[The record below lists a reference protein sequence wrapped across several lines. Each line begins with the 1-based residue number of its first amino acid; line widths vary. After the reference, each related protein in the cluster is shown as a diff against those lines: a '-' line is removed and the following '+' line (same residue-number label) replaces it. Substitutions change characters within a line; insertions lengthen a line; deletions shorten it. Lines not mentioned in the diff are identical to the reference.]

1 MEPWAKRIF
10 DLLQEGKAE
19 GRSQKALAK
28 ACGLSQTSISQ
39 WFSDTGNKP
48 ATRMIMGDN
57 LIAAARYL
65 GTTPEYIMTGV
76 GGPSSHGMGLDPDTL
91 AAAIKLVRLTFRN
104 LDVEHDAEVDGVPTA
119 LAYRYLIARKERLVS
134 ADVLIDFSQYL
145 KRRIQEAGIS
155 DERVEGN
162 GGSGPSDRGSRS
174 RRKAG

>member
-28 ACGLSQTSISQ
+28 ACGLSQPSISQ

-104 LDVEHDAEVDGVPTA
+104 LDVEHD
-119 LAYRYLIARKERLVS
+119 
-134 ADVLIDFSQYL
+134 FSQYL